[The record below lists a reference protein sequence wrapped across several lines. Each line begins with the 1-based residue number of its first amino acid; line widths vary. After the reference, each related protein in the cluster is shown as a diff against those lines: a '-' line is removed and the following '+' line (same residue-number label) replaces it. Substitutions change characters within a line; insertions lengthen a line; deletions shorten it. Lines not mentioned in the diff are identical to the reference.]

1 MKALIATILS
11 VSVFLSVH
19 AQYPSNHTKLRPE
32 LEKLYTSGL
41 FKGDNAYTFVPD
53 EDPAATSSLS
63 ILQYLQG
70 RVPGLMIEYDRFN
83 IPFATYRNARP
94 AFYLDEV
101 RVDARTMWVVP
112 MSDIAYV
119 KVFRPPFV
127 GAVGNG
133 PGGAIAV
140 YTYKGE
146 EE

>member
-1 MKALIATILS
+1 MKTLIVTILS
-11 VSVFLSVH
+11 LSLFLAVQ
-19 AQYPSNHTKLRPE
+19 AQYPSNPTKLRMD
-32 LEKLYTSGL
+32 LEKQYTTGL
-41 FKGDNAYTFVPD
+41 FKSDNAYTFVPD
-53 EDPAATSSLS
+53 EEPGSVASFS

-94 AFYLDEV
+94 AFFLDEMQ
-101 RVDARTMWVVP
+101 VDARTMWIVP

-127 GAVGNG
+127 GAIGNG
-133 PGGAIAV
+133 PGGAIVV
-140 YTYKGE
+140 YTHKGE

>member
-1 MKALIATILS
+1 MKTLIATVLS
-11 VSVFLSVH
+11 LSLFLSVQ
-19 AQYPSNHTKLRPE
+19 AQYPSNPTKLRPD
-32 LEKLYTSGL
+32 LEKQYTSGL
-41 FKGDNAYTFVPD
+41 FKSDNAYTFVPD
-53 EDPAATSSLS
+53 EDPGAVSSFS

-94 AFYLDEV
+94 AFFLDEM
-101 RVDARTMWVVP
+101 RVDARTMWNVP

>member
-1 MKALIATILS
+1 MKTLISTIFSLS
-11 VSVFLSVH
+11 LFLAVQ
-19 AQYPSNHTKLRPE
+19 AQYPSNPTKLRLD
-32 LEKLYTSGL
+32 LEKLYTTGL
-41 FKGDNAYTFVPD
+41 FKSDNAYTFVPD
-53 EDPAATSSLS
+53 EDPGSVASFS

-94 AFYLDEV
+94 AFFLDEV
-101 RVDARTMWVVP
+101 QVDARTMWIVP

-127 GAVGNG
+127 GAIGNG
-133 PGGAIAV
+133 AGGAIVV
-140 YTYKGE
+140 YTHKGE

>member
-1 MKALIATILS
+1 MKALIATIFSLS
-11 VSVFLSVH
+11 ILVGAQ
-19 AQYPSNHTKLRPE
+19 AQYPSNTTKLRMD
-32 LEKLYTSGL
+32 LEKQYTNGV
-41 FKGDNAYTFVPD
+41 FKSDNAYTFVPD
-53 EDPAATSSLS
+53 EDPGSVASFS

-94 AFYLDEV
+94 AFFLDEV
-101 RVDARTMWVVP
+101 QVDARTLWIVP
-112 MSDIAYV
+112 MSDIAYL
-119 KVFRPPFV
+119 KVFRTPFV
-127 GAVGNG
+127 GAIGNG

>member
-1 MKALIATILS
+1 MKALLITILS
-11 VSVFLSVH
+11 ISLFLGVQ
-19 AQYPSNHTKLRPE
+19 AQYPSNPTKLRPD

-53 EDPAATSSLS
+53 EDPAATSSFS

-101 RVDARTMWVVP
+101 KVDARALWMVNIN
-112 MSDIAYV
+112 DIGYV

-127 GAVGNG
+127 GAPGNG

-140 YTYKGE
+140 YTYRGE

>member
-1 MKALIATILS
+1 MKTLIVTIVSLS
-11 VSVFLSVH
+11 LFLAVQ
-19 AQYPSNHTKLRPE
+19 AQYPSNPTKLRMD
-32 LEKLYTSGL
+32 LEKQYTTGL
-41 FKGDNAYTFVPD
+41 FKSDNAYTFVPD
-53 EDPAATSSLS
+53 EEPGSVASFS

-94 AFYLDEV
+94 AFFLDEMQ
-101 RVDARTMWVVP
+101 VDARTMWIVP

-127 GAVGNG
+127 GAIGNG
-133 PGGAIAV
+133 PGGAIVV
-140 YTYKGE
+140 YTHKGE